1 MPVFEYKG
9 LSEAGKNVSG
19 LLEADSAKSL
29 RAQLR
34 KNGVFLTDV
43 VGTRDG
49 TSGKGAK
56 GIARRDVD
64 LRKLAGG
71 RISTA
76 DIAVVTR
83 QLATLLKAGVPLV
96 DGLSALVEQVE
107 KERFKRVL
115 SDVKQRVNEGS
126 SLADALGSHQKIF
139 GALYV
144 NMVRAGE
151 ASGALDTVLQRLAD
165 FTESQA
171 RLKTKIIGTLM
182 YPAIMVLVG
191 GGILIMLMTVVVPQ
205 ITRVF
210 DSVNAT
216 LPATTRGLIFV
227 SNLVRDWW
235 FLVFPLIIGLGV
247 GFVTWTRSAR
257 GKPVWDRIVLS
268 IPIFGELVRLIA
280 ISRFARTLSTL
291 MKSGVPLLASMDIVR
306 AIIGNTVLAAVI
318 EKARDAIRE
327 GESFAAPLKRSGEF
341 PPLVYHMVGIGE
353 KSGQLEEMLLNV
365 ADSYEQQA
373 DVRITAL
380 TSLMEPLLIVGM
392 GGTVGFVTF
401 AILMPIL
408 QINSA
413 IR

>member
-19 LLEADSAKSL
+19 LLEADSAKAL

-34 KNGVFLTDV
+34 KNGVFLPDV

-49 TSGKGAK
+49 SSGK

-76 DIAVVTR
+76 DIAVVTSP
-83 QLATLLKAGVPLV
+83 LATLLRAGVPLV

-126 SLADALGSHQKIF
+126 SLADALGAHQKIF

-191 GGILIMLMTVVVPQ
+191 GGILVMLMTVVVPQ

-235 FLVFPLIIGLGV
+235 FLVFPLII
-247 GFVTWTRSAR
+247 
-257 GKPVWDRIVLS
+257 
-268 IPIFGELVRLIA
+268 
-280 ISRFARTLSTL
+280 
-291 MKSGVPLLASMDIVR
+291 
-306 AIIGNTVLAAVI
+306 
-318 EKARDAIRE
+318 
-327 GESFAAPLKRSGEF
+327 
-341 PPLVYHMVGIGE
+341 
-353 KSGQLEEMLLNV
+353 
-365 ADSYEQQA
+365 
-373 DVRITAL
+373 AL
-380 TSLMEPLLIVGM
+380 
-392 GGTVGFVTF
+392 
-401 AILMPIL
+401 
-408 QINSA
+408 
-413 IR
+413 